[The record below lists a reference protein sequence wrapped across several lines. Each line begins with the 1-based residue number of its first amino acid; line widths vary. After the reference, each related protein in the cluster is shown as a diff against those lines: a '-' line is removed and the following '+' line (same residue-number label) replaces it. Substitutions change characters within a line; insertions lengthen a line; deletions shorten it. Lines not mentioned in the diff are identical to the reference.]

1 MKMHTRA
8 KYRTRS
14 LFLSIFLV
22 ALFLA
27 TNSFAASSEVSARH
41 WRVSRLVDQVVR
53 DEKGNEVGEVE
64 NLVIRRN
71 GTLKRVLIALDGFLE
86 LEEKIVAVPFRR
98 LQISADTNITVVDSK
113 EQLEKLTD
121 FNHKKEDVFT
131 GFYRRAPRGGY
142 YSGDYNYYPSHYLPW
157 AWASYP
163 DKMLATVI
171 IGQKVYGDEGKKIGE
186 IDDLMLTEG
195 GKVDQIILSSGG
207 FLEIDEKLVAI
218 PYKPLGFSEFG
229 VVYPITIKQLNS
241 LPEFKYQE

>member
-1 MKMHTRA
+1 MHTSA
-8 KYRTRS
+8 KYRTGA
-14 LFLSIFLV
+14 LFLSTFLV

-27 TNSFAASSEVSARH
+27 TNSLAVSSEVSARH

-53 DEKGNEVGEVE
+53 NEKGHEVGEVE
-64 NLVIRRN
+64 DFVIRRN
-71 GTLKRVLIALDGFLE
+71 GTLKRALIALDGFLE

-98 LQISADTNITVVDSK
+98 LQISAGPNITVVASK
-113 EQLEKLTD
+113 EHLEKLPD
-121 FNHKKEDVFT
+121 FNHKKAGVFT
-131 GFYRRAPRGGY
+131 GFHRRAPRGGY
-142 YSGDYNYYPSHYLPW
+142 YSGDYDYYPSQYLPW

-171 IGQKVYGDEGKKIGE
+171 IGQRVYGDEGKKIGE

-195 GKVDQIILSSGG
+195 GKVDQIILATGG

-229 VVYPITIKQLNS
+229 VVYPITMKQLNS